1 MATLEGCWGVE
12 GAIADWTYE
21 EMDELVHGRAG
32 ILGNRGLFKESS
44 RDQEPQSYV
53 ITDLPPS

>member
-1 MATLEGCWGVE
+1 MATLEGCWCRE

-32 ILGNRGLFKESS
+32 ILTWKGLFMESR
-44 RDQEPQSYV
+44 RDEDPQV
-53 ITDLPPS
+53 T